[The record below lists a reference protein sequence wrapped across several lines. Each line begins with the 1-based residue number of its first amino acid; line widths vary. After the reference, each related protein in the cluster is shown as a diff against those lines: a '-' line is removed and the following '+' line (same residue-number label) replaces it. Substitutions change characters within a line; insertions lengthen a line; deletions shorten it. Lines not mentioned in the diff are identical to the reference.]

1 MTKKNYI
8 VLGVTAVILLGVII
22 VILINKQSGN
32 WTKDILNTN
41 YDVYYVDC
49 ENTENKLNKEVLNNL
64 SDSKI
69 YRTDESGTIK
79 ITCDGKENKVEFVK
93 FDN

>member
-1 MTKKNYI
+1 MEI
-8 VLGVTAVILLGVII
+8 
-22 VILINKQSGN
+22 
-32 WTKDILNTN
+32 
-41 YDVYYVDC
+41 
-49 ENTENKLNKEVLNNL
+49 
-64 SDSKI
+64 KI